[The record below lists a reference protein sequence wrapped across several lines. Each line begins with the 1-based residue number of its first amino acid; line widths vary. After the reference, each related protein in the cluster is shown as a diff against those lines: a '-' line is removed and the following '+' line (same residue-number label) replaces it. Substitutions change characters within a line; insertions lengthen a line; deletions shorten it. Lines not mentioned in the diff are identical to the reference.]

1 MFRQWQ
7 QWLGQRF
14 RLGSRRPTRRPGRA
28 FLPFR
33 LEQLEDRTLLST
45 FVVVNINDSGPGSLR
60 DAITQ
65 ANLDTSA
72 TSVID
77 FNIQQI
83 VSPPATVNTITLR
96 SALPTITHP
105 VQLDGT
111 SQPGYA
117 GIPLVELDG
126 SAVQTAASG
135 LTIAAGASTV
145 KGLAIHGFR
154 AHGIVL
160 ENLGQDVIAA
170 DFLGTDASGRTSV
183 PNSGF
188 DIDIEGV
195 SGNTIGGKTSGA
207 GNVISGG
214 GLGIFI
220 NGGSGDVIQGNLIGT
235 DLSGEH
241 ALNARGSGIELIN
254 GASGVLIGGTT
265 TSARN
270 IISGNGG
277 DGIDLAAPLSVGSG
291 PAVGTLIEGNYIGV
305 DATGLNALPN
315 NQGVVIEGG
324 STGNVVGGGGG
335 GTGQGRPG
343 TAAAGNVISG
353 NHGDGVLITDS
364 SSGNVVQGNL
374 IGPTAQGNQALPNG
388 NFGVELTGAMDN
400 TVGGSTT
407 GTGNQISGN
416 NAGGIGVDTQ
426 FIFGFHT
433 FTIQQ
438 SMNNV
443 IEGNWIG
450 LNQTGEGLLSNGN
463 IGISL
468 MGAVGTQVGGTTART
483 RNVIAGEVLIEAD
496 NFGNSATQNVIEG
509 NFVGTNPEGTVGFEA
524 GSIQLFSGA
533 NDNLI
538 GGTASG
544 AGNLL
549 SSLIGD
555 QVDINVGCSG
565 NTVQGNKIGTD
576 VTGTQSLESGILGN
590 GININGGTDNLIG
603 GTVAGAGNLI
613 SGNGLSGVVIQ
624 SSGGGGGTANV
635 VEGNKIGTDVTG
647 TLALP
652 NVENGVV
659 LINVADDN
667 TIGGTVSG
675 AGNLISGNGSAG
687 IFVGLGNL
695 VATGTVIE
703 GNKIGTDVKGI
714 TAVPNFGH
722 GVQIEGAADTLLGG
736 TVPGAGN
743 LISGNGQDGVLLFLT
758 VGSGTLVEGNRI
770 GTNAAGTAA
779 LGNGGDGVGVFQSAT
794 ATIGGTQAGR
804 GQPYLR

>member
-14 RLGSRRPTRRPGRA
+14 RLESRRPTRRPGRA

-265 TSARN
+265 TSAQTSSPATAATASTSPPLVRRQRPRRWDPHRGQLHRSRCHRPQRPAQQSGRCHRGRFHGERCRRRGRRN
-270 IISGNGG
+270 GPGQAG
-277 DGIDLAAPLSVGSG
+277 DSSRRQRHLRQPRRRRPHNRQLFGQPRPGQPDRPHGFRGTKPCPTATSAWNSPELWTTPSAGAPPARGTKSPATTWAASESIRNLYS
-291 PAVGTLIEGNYIGV
+291 
-305 DATGLNALPN
+305 
-315 NQGVVIEGG
+315 G
-324 STGNVVGGGGG
+324 ST
-335 GTGQGRPG
+335 R
-343 TAAAGNVISG
+343 SRF
-353 NHGDGVLITDS
+353 S
-364 SSGNVVQGNL
+364 S
-374 IGPTAQGNQALPNG
+374 P
-388 NFGVELTGAMDN
+388 
-400 TVGGSTT
+400 
-407 GTGNQISGN
+407 
-416 NAGGIGVDTQ
+416 
-426 FIFGFHT
+426 
-433 FTIQQ
+433 
-438 SMNNV
+438 
-443 IEGNWIG
+443 
-450 LNQTGEGLLSNGN
+450 
-463 IGISL
+463 
-468 MGAVGTQVGGTTART
+468 
-483 RNVIAGEVLIEAD
+483 
-496 NFGNSATQNVIEG
+496 
-509 NFVGTNPEGTVGFEA
+509 
-524 GSIQLFSGA
+524 
-533 NDNLI
+533 
-538 GGTASG
+538 
-544 AGNLL
+544 
-549 SSLIGD
+549 
-555 QVDINVGCSG
+555 
-565 NTVQGNKIGTD
+565 
-576 VTGTQSLESGILGN
+576 
-590 GININGGTDNLIG
+590 
-603 GTVAGAGNLI
+603 
-613 SGNGLSGVVIQ
+613 
-624 SSGGGGGTANV
+624 
-635 VEGNKIGTDVTG
+635 
-647 TLALP
+647 
-652 NVENGVV
+652 
-659 LINVADDN
+659 
-667 TIGGTVSG
+667 
-675 AGNLISGNGSAG
+675 
-687 IFVGLGNL
+687 
-695 VATGTVIE
+695 
-703 GNKIGTDVKGI
+703 
-714 TAVPNFGH
+714 
-722 GVQIEGAADTLLGG
+722 
-736 TVPGAGN
+736 
-743 LISGNGQDGVLLFLT
+743 
-758 VGSGTLVEGNRI
+758 
-770 GTNAAGTAA
+770 
-779 LGNGGDGVGVFQSAT
+779 
-794 ATIGGTQAGR
+794 
-804 GQPYLR
+804 